1 MRGPSRNRFHTSS
14 MAITTFSSSARGSS
28 LRISRCERLHA
39 SRYEVCGFTT
49 AGTSRTTSEPQSLA
63 FCREVRMPAKL
74 FSTTVGSLDDSGYF
88 QWSMFMTE
96 SMRISAASAA
106 FLSSSALC
114 SSGSVGACSTSNPIS
129 RASLSRSAQER
140 LAGNISRRM
149 PFLIGGGA
157 GEGAPATRDLPSVP
171 ARVAAQAAPAV
182 DFRNR
187 LRDSSCITP
196 LQLLSFLFRI
206 TSPQPVQINPRF
218 QDLAGLHYF
227 IPCNLVIFVGGSARQ
242 NARNRRL
249 RSFVSLIMKSSARY
263 AIHKRFLFLAVS
275 EFQIGSEVSR
285 DREGLRIRFIFRRFR
300 RRHGSLPRLIAPD
313 SERSRVRR
321 LRNAFCAEE
330 TLGDIP
336 PAFGELRGAER
347 HVDIVGIV
355 EQHVVISVRVAVRSG
370 TPESASGCGCFQR
383 MPFENPVTDVD
394 HVNVLLDDDG
404 AGEGAVIN
412 PVAEAALHGRCLGPG
427 RAIDVAGEI
436 VWFAADDVA
445 ERAAVNAPDK
455 LAKRKAVADL
465 EADVEA
471 ELAIGALADFGDTQC
486 GGYIDSHGLLKI
498 DVLPSSDGG
507 FEMLR
512 VIVGRCGDDDRIHFL
527 GMRNLLVSVGPEEE
541 QRRIDVRIV
550 FDPLELIEMRA
561 GRVELIPEK
570 VGQRDHTRVAGIDEI
585 GRVLGAAPPAAEQ
598 PDPHRGVGRRAVNQR
613 WLDEHNARRGCR
625 RFQEFPSVKF
635 A

>member
-1 MRGPSRNRFHTSS
+1 

-28 LRISRCERLHA
+28 LQISYCERVHA
-39 SRYEVCGFTT
+39 SRYEVCGFST

-74 FSTTVGSLDDSGYF
+74 FSTTVGSLDDSGYL
-88 QWSMFMTE
+88 QWSMFITE
-96 SMRISAASAA
+96 SMRICAASAA

-114 SSGSVGACSTSNPIS
+114 SSGSVGACTSSNPIS

-157 GEGAPATRDLPSVP
+157 GEGALATRDLPSVP
-171 ARVAAQAAPAV
+171 ARVAAQAAPVV

-196 LQLLSFLFRI
+196 PQLLSFLFRI
-206 TSPQPVQINPRF
+206 TSPQPVQINPRL
-218 QDLAGLHYF
+218 QHLAGLHYLV
-227 IPCNLVIFVGGSARQ
+227 PRNLVIFVGGSARE
-242 NARNRRL
+242 NTRNRRL
-249 RSFVSLIMKSSARY
+249 RAFRRLVVKIA
-263 AIHKRFLFLAVS
+263 AGDAVNERFLFLAVG
-275 EFQIGSEVSR
+275 EFQIGREISR
-285 DREGLRIRFIFRRFR
+285 DREGLRLRFVFCRRQ
-300 RRHGSLPRLIAPD
+300 GSLPRLVAPD
-313 SERSRVRR
+313 SERSGVRR
-321 LRNAFCAEE
+321 LRNSLRAEE
-330 TLGDIP
+330 TLGNIP

-347 HVDIVGIV
+347 HVDIVGIT
-355 EQHVVISVRVAVRSG
+355 EQTVVISVRVPVRSR
-370 TPESASGCGCFQR
+370 TPQSTPGGRGLER

-394 HVNVLLDDDG
+394 YVNVLLDDDV
-404 AGEGAVIN
+404 AGKRAVVD
-412 PVAEAALHGRCLGPG
+412 PVAQAALRGRRVGPG

-436 VWFAADDVA
+436 VRFAADEVA
-445 ERAAVNAPDK
+445 ERAAVNAADK
-455 LAKRKAVADL
+455 FDKRRAVANL
-465 EADVEA
+465 E
-471 ELAIGALADFGDTQC
+471 ADFGDTQRAR
-486 GGYIDSHGLLKI
+486 YVHSHWLLEI
-498 DVLPSSDGG
+498 DVFARGDDG
-507 FEMLR
+507 FEMLG
-512 VIVGRCGDDDRIHFL
+512 VIVGRCGDDNRIHFL
-527 GMRNLLVSVGPEEE
+527 GKRDLLVSAGTDEEL
-541 QRRIDVRIV
+541 RGINVRIV

-625 RFQEFPSVKF
+625 RFQKFPSVKF